1 MMCVGLTTGN
11 VEAGVETVSEAEL
24 GAAVEA

>member
-11 VEAGVETVSEAEL
+11 VEAVVEAVSEAEL
-24 GAAVEA
+24 ETAVEA